1 MASCHYTI
9 SPFTF
14 KSLTYVRW
22 RLGNETIRHAEVE
35 RSPLLTWCTAVNL
48 DAKRRTPFRVHAGD
62 PLRNA
67 AGPPSE
73 GNARQCNRPDRILT
87 LLYFIIIMIFF
98 TTSTTTTSSSL
109 SGRGLACCV
118 RVGKNRKAVLFS
130 PLSPPSCRRVYIP
143 LFIFYFVAVDGG
155 RGWIAEIRGTKKRE
169 LFSSHWSWTR
179 IESPAPR
186 SACFAL
192 RGVVRSRSRRIPKE
206 HCVQQTNS
214 SGISLFSL
222 QQKDEKRKKKEQ
234 NTYKGNRR
242 LFFLSLS
249 LSLSPTAFLP
259 SLVSSVSQL
268 RLKHRRRCQA
278 RRLLP
283 GDILFFIRGFPQFRS
298 DLFLIPKQ
306 ISGQSSRHYLPL
318 SSLIFFSSFKRKKI
332 RLQLPLCQAPYGR
345 CVPRCLC
352 LCVSRKKGPR
362 NTSAVTSV
370 SSSVAAET
378 RASSTIRTRRKS
390 LLDSVFRSWCDFQI
404 LFLRNIKRREI
415 VKNKVNWSFFRLD
428 LAPYHARKDKLP
440 SKLAPLSF
448 DSSLFF
454 SFIWKWLN
462 SLRLEF
468 RNWISVDLKRGIE
481 FHSCGWR

>member
-130 PLSPPSCRRVYIP
+130 PLSPPLCRRVYIP

-222 QQKDEKRKKKEQ
+222 QQKDEKRKKKGTKYVQ
-234 NTYKGNRR
+234 GK
-242 LFFLSLS
+242 
-249 LSLSPTAFLP
+249 
-259 SLVSSVSQL
+259 
-268 RLKHRRRCQA
+268 
-278 RRLLP
+278 
-283 GDILFFIRGFPQFRS
+283 
-298 DLFLIPKQ
+298 
-306 ISGQSSRHYLPL
+306 
-318 SSLIFFSSFKRKKI
+318 
-332 RLQLPLCQAPYGR
+332 
-345 CVPRCLC
+345 
-352 LCVSRKKGPR
+352 
-362 NTSAVTSV
+362 
-370 SSSVAAET
+370 
-378 RASSTIRTRRKS
+378 
-390 LLDSVFRSWCDFQI
+390 
-404 LFLRNIKRREI
+404 
-415 VKNKVNWSFFRLD
+415 
-428 LAPYHARKDKLP
+428 
-440 SKLAPLSF
+440 
-448 DSSLFF
+448 
-454 SFIWKWLN
+454 
-462 SLRLEF
+462 
-468 RNWISVDLKRGIE
+468 
-481 FHSCGWR
+481 

>member
-222 QQKDEKRKKKEQ
+222 QQKDEKRKKKRNKIRTREIDAFF
-234 NTYKGNRR
+234 
-242 LFFLSLS
+242 FFLSLS
-249 LSLSPTAFLP
+249 LSNSLP
-259 SLVSSVSQL
+259 SVL
-268 RLKHRRRCQA
+268 
-278 RRLLP
+278 
-283 GDILFFIRGFPQFRS
+283 GLFS
-298 DLFLIPKQ
+298 
-306 ISGQSSRHYLPL
+306 
-318 SSLIFFSSFKRKKI
+318 
-332 RLQLPLCQAPYGR
+332 
-345 CVPRCLC
+345 
-352 LCVSRKKGPR
+352 
-362 NTSAVTSV
+362 
-370 SSSVAAET
+370 
-378 RASSTIRTRRKS
+378 
-390 LLDSVFRSWCDFQI
+390 
-404 LFLRNIKRREI
+404 
-415 VKNKVNWSFFRLD
+415 
-428 LAPYHARKDKLP
+428 
-440 SKLAPLSF
+440 
-448 DSSLFF
+448 
-454 SFIWKWLN
+454 
-462 SLRLEF
+462 
-468 RNWISVDLKRGIE
+468 
-481 FHSCGWR
+481 